1 MATANNSILRATSP
15 ARQSLRRWHNL
26 CGLGVALV
34 LIVTAFSGSVLVYKK
49 PLIHWLA
56 APAAEWSPDYNVA
69 HVAQDLDVIQRRYA
83 PASISLLKA
92 PNPEEPYWTLIEKSG
107 SRYLLATGSL
117 NILAHN
123 HWAMSALEWLRV
135 FHTELLA
142 GIPGEVVLLVTG
154 LMSLFLLVSGLLLWW
169 PARKRLHA
177 RWLTPR
183 RIRFKHLIQYH
194 RHTGAVTAPVIL
206 LVILTGSVMLEQRL
220 EFWVGRWLGQD
231 TGAPVVTTDSS
242 SDSASTAPASQ
253 LLPLAMSAAPDA
265 WPTYIRLPTP
275 DSAQAR
281 FRVRLAGEWHPN
293 GRSTLTVD
301 ARRQEIIA
309 AERSDEAGPGRR
321 LLNQMYPLHSG
332 YGLNTLYSFLVFV
345 SGLACCWLATTGV
358 LHWWRRR

>member
-34 LIVTAFSGSVLVYKK
+34 LIVAAFSGSVLVYKK

-56 APAAEWSPDYNVA
+56 APAAEWSPDYKVTHVA
-69 HVAQDLDVIQRRYA
+69 HDLDVIQRRYA

-107 SRYLLATGSL
+107 DRYLLATSSL

-154 LMSLFLLVSGLLLWW
+154 LMSLFLLVSGLMLWW

-220 EFWVGRWLGQD
+220 QFWVERWLHHEEP
-231 TGAPVVTTDSS
+231 APVIPAHSNPDALT
-242 SDSASTAPASQ
+242 PASQ

-309 AERSDEAGPGRR
+309 AERSDEAGLGRR

-332 YGLNTLYSFLVFV
+332 YGLNAVYSFLVFV